1 MSMLKAGDKAPEFS
15 LTDHNGDEVTLSN
28 LLHTGP
34 LILYFYPADF
44 TPVCTKE
51 ACMIRDTSEELASVG
66 LQVVG
71 VSPDD
76 GDSHQRFREKHDLG
90 FTLLSDPQKHVIKM
104 FGVDGPFGVG
114 VRRGTFLIDQN
125 RRIQSAICADL
136 FVGRHEEFLRKAVVL
151 REVAVGKRIWPYKGL

>member
-1 MSMLKAGDKAPEFS
+1 MLKGGDKAPEFT
-15 LTDHNGDEVTLSN
+15 LKDHDGNEVTLSN
-28 LLHTGP
+28 LLHQGP

-51 ACMIRDTSEELASVG
+51 ACMVRDLSDELEKVG

-76 GDSHQRFREKHDLG
+76 GDSHQRFKAKHRLD
-90 FTLLSDPQKHVIKM
+90 FPLLSDPEKHVIKM

-125 RRIQSAICADL
+125 RQIQSAVCADL
-136 FVGRHEEFLRKAVVL
+136 RVGRHEEFLRKAVLL
-151 REVAVGKRIWPYKGL
+151 REAARGKNDASPEP

>member
-1 MSMLKAGDKAPEFS
+1 MLKAGDKAPEFT
-15 LTDHNGDEVTLSN
+15 LRDHDGQEVTLSN
-28 LLHTGP
+28 LLNQGP

-51 ACMIRDTSEELASVG
+51 ACMVRDLADDLAGVG

-76 GDSHQRFREKHDLG
+76 SNSHQRFRAKHDLS
-90 FTLLSDPQKHVIKM
+90 FTLLSDPEKHVIQM

-114 VRRGTFLIDQN
+114 VRRGTFLVDQN
-125 RRIQSAICADL
+125 RQIQGTMCADL
-136 FVGRHEEFLRKAVVL
+136 RVGRHEEFMRKAVVL
-151 REVAVGKRIWPYKGL
+151 REAAAGSRENGDMPL